1 MKEILAKTA
10 IYTSNTGQYKDPIDI
25 FNPLEF
31 VGDPRDKNYLF
42 RQNVRRDFFDMWD
55 NSKKAPTYLALY

>member
-1 MKEILAKTA
+1 LTQANYLQSNLTQHLTMKEILAKTA

-42 RQNVRRDFFDMWD
+42 R
-55 NSKKAPTYLALY
+55 